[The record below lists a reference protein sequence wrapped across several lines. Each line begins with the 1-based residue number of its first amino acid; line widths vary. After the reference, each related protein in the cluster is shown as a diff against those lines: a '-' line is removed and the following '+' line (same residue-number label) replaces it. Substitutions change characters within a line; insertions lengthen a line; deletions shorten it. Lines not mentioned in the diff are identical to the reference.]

1 MRPLLLLAVALGA
14 AGSATDV
21 SAQDSGGCEIRSGP
35 RTQINTQGAAT
46 YISGRTRFDCEGGTS
61 FVADSGFSAYGRR
74 LLIGNVIYSDNEKT
88 VTSQR
93 LDQEERTGTLI
104 STGSTVVTDKKTG
117 SVLRAPMGLEYFRN
131 KQTNE
136 PGRLFVGAGRPHLTL
151 YRTNTNNTSDT
162 TDIDSD
168 VMNLIGAN
176 EFHGTGNVVIKRGTL
191 NATAGKAE
199 FADSAGRMLLWAN
212 AQIKGEDYTLDA
224 DSIHGDIVQDV
235 FKELRA
241 FRNSHLKSKDLD
253 IEASRLRMMFDS
265 GTVQRLIAVGA
276 SRDARGKAVASKQ
289 AAAASEGGT
298 ASKPI
303 ALAQATAVTV
313 DFKLIA
319 DSIDALAPDQKL
331 REVNAVGGAYAE
343 RAPDS
348 LDTTLPDLIKRDWLR
363 GDTVRA
369 FFVEAPDSIKA
380 RRAQSDST
388 GFDRVLERMV
398 AMGGA
403 QPATAIF
410 RVRDQNDTTKKV
422 QVNYI
427 AARKITTFFKEGS
440 LYDVNAEGEIKGIYL
455 QPINVTTTPAPT
467 RRNQ

>member
-1 MRPLLLLAVALGA
+1 MRRLFLLAVALSA
-14 AGSATDV
+14 AGSSTDV

-35 RTQINTQGAAT
+35 RTQINTYGAAT
-46 YISGRTRFDCEGGTS
+46 YISGRTRFDCEGGTL

-117 SVLRAPMGLEYFRN
+117 SILRAPMGLEYFRN
-131 KQTNE
+131 KQANE
-136 PGRLFVGAGRPHLTL
+136 PGRLFVVGGRPHLTL
-151 YRTNTNNTSDT
+151 YRTNANNTADT

-168 VMNLIGAN
+168 QMTLIGSN
-176 EFHGTGNVVIKRGTL
+176 EFHGTGNVVIKRGAL

-199 FADSAGRMLLWAN
+199 FADSAGRMLLWLK

-224 DSIHGDIVQDV
+224 DSIHGDIVEDV

-241 FRNSHLKSKDLD
+241 FRDAHLKSKDLD
-253 IEASRLRMMFDS
+253 VESSRLRMMFDS

-276 SRDARGKAVASKQ
+276 SRDARR
-289 AAAASEGGT
+289 AAAAKQPST
-298 ASKPI
+298 ANQGEAAVRPAAAK
-303 ALAQATAVTV
+303 QATTVSV
-313 DFKLIA
+313 DFTLIA
-319 DSIDALAPDQKL
+319 DSIDALAPAQKL
-331 REVNAVGGAYAE
+331 QEVNAVGDAYAE

-348 LDTTLPDLIKRDWLR
+348 LDATLPDLIKRDWLR

-380 RRAQSDST
+380 RRAQTDST
-388 GFDRVLERMV
+388 GFDRVLERMI
-398 AMGGA
+398 ALGGA

-410 RVRDQNDTTKKV
+410 RLRDQNDTTKKV

-455 QPINVTTTPAPT
+455 QPINVTTTPPPT

>member
-1 MRPLLLLAVALGA
+1 MRRLFLLAVALSA
-14 AGSATDV
+14 AGSSTKV

-35 RTQINTQGAAT
+35 RTQINTYGAAT

-74 LLIGNVIYSDNEKT
+74 LLIGSVVYSDNEKT

-117 SVLRAPMGLEYFRN
+117 SILRAPMGLEYLRN

-136 PGRLFVGAGRPHLTL
+136 PGRLFVGGGRPHLTL
-151 YRTNTNNTSDT
+151 YRTNANNTADT

-168 VMNLIGAN
+168 QMNLIGSN
-176 EFHGTGNVVIKRGTL
+176 EFHGTGNVIIKRGTL

-199 FADSAGRMLLWAN
+199 FADSAGRMLLWLK

-224 DSIHGDIVQDV
+224 DSIHGDLVEDV

-241 FRNSHLKSKDLD
+241 FRDAHLKSKDLD
-253 IEASRLRMMFDS
+253 VESARLRMMFDS
-265 GTVQRLIAVGA
+265 GTVQRLVAVGA
-276 SRDARGKAVASKQ
+276 SRDARAAAGPKQPGAANQGEAASRPPAAAKQ
-289 AAAASEGGT
+289 ATSV
-298 ASKPI
+298 S
-303 ALAQATAVTV
+303 V

-319 DSIDALAPDQKL
+319 DSIDALAPAQKL
-331 REVNAVGGAYAE
+331 REVHAVGDAYAE
-343 RAPDS
+343 RTPDS
-348 LDTTLPDLIKRDWLR
+348 LDTALPDLIKRDWLR

-380 RRAQSDST
+380 RRAQTDST
-388 GFDRVLERMV
+388 GFDRVLERMI
-398 AMGGA
+398 ALGGA

-410 RVRDQNDTTKKV
+410 RVREQNDTTKKV

-455 QPINVTTTPAPT
+455 QPINVTTTPPPT